1 MPAAAPSANQ
11 ARSPEVSRAMLDGLR
26 TGGEPTWPYD
36 PGNGGLMDSESNEK
50 IWPAVLAIAA
60 PLLAVGVE
68 ALVHHEWWSGGLVTL
83 GSLVVMAP
91 ASPFVKSRIGA
102 AVGRPVLWSI
112 GIATWLI
119 FVVHVGL
126 EFRLLEQNSVPA
138 PPFTATGIG
147 CTPTNVTGD
156 GAAGT
161 FTLAPGP
168 CTAVMVTMGSPM
180 AAPNGWHCDVG
191 DRTQLAKNVW
201 FGEWTED
208 ASTRTTVTIP
218 IPGAAYQDVNSKGN
232 GGMDVISFACTE
244 Y

>member
-1 MPAAAPSANQ
+1 
-11 ARSPEVSRAMLDGLR
+11 
-26 TGGEPTWPYD
+26 
-36 PGNGGLMDSESNEK
+36 MDSEFNDK

-60 PLLAVGVE
+60 PLLGVGAE
-68 ALVHHEWWSGGLVTL
+68 ALVHHEWWSGGLLTV
-83 GSLVVMAP
+83 GSLLVMVAP
-91 ASPFVKSRIGA
+91 TSPFVKSHIGV
-102 AVGRPVLWSI
+102 AVGRPLLWGI
-112 GIATWLI
+112 AIATWLV

-126 EFRLLEQNSVPA
+126 EFRLLEQGSLPA

-147 CTPTNVTGD
+147 CTPTNVTGS

-168 CTAVMVTMGSPM
+168 CTAVMVTMGSPV

-191 DRTQLAKNVW
+191 DRSQLAKNEW

-218 IPGAAYQDVNSKGN
+218 IPRAAYQGVNSKRNTGT
-232 GGMDVISFACTE
+232 DVISFACTA